1 MALGVKP
8 EEIVYLLQTTKN
20 FLMVTLLG
28 ESLSPSTD
36 MERKDMADKLEEM
49 IKKLQMNT
57 SNLNINNIPRSNL
70 QPIKSVTIEKP
81 QEDEEEYEVLDNI
94 SKTNPTNESHTI
106 KDTNRSRSKTLI
118 SAIKELLV
126 TDNIT
131 KTPSINSFSQN
142 SILSYE
148 DLKQK
153 VSEYQH
159 YSISKLKEGSTASG
173 YLLKHKNRR
182 FAITWHKRYC
192 ILKEYFIFYFKSE
205 TDFKELGVIILPGY
219 TLTLSAKEKG
229 HIFILE
235 AKEKGRDSYT
245 FQADSRD
252 DFEKWRKSILAIT
265 NKEWSNEQLNA
276 VEKVATDNVDKDD
289 DNDSGNCDGSFSNP
303 SFSQQEKGFSI
314 NNVWIGMFD
323 CDGESSQDLSFKRGD
338 IIYIYAEIDINW
350 SMGYLN
356 GKTGL
361 VPNNYLTDAFR

>member
-81 QEDEEEYEVLDNI
+81 QEDEEEYEVL
-94 SKTNPTNESHTI
+94 
-106 KDTNRSRSKTLI
+106 
-118 SAIKELLV
+118 
-126 TDNIT
+126 DNIT

-303 SFSQQEKGFSI
+303 SFSQQGQQEKGFSI

>member
-1 MALGVKP
+1 MALGVKQ

-49 IKKLQMNT
+49 IKKLQM
-57 SNLNINNIPRSNL
+57 SINNMPRSNL
-70 QPIKSVTIEKP
+70 QPIKSVAIDKEKP
-81 QEDEEEYEVLDNI
+81 QEDEEYEVLDNI
-94 SKTNPTNESHTI
+94 SKTNPTNESHPI
-106 KDTNRSRSKTLI
+106 KDTDRNKCKSI
-118 SAIKELLV
+118 VSAIKELLV
-126 TDNIT
+126 TDNVT
-131 KTPSINSFSQN
+131 KTPSINSPSQN

-182 FAITWHKRYC
+182 FTIAWHKRYC

-289 DNDSGNCDGSFSNP
+289 DNDSANCDGSFSNP

-350 SMGYLN
+350 SMGYSN

-361 VPNNYLTDAFR
+361 VPNNYLTDAFQ

>member
-1 MALGVKP
+1 MALGVKQ

-49 IKKLQMNT
+49 IKKLQM
-57 SNLNINNIPRSNL
+57 SINNMPRSNL
-70 QPIKSVTIEKP
+70 QPIKSVAIDKEKP
-81 QEDEEEYEVLDNI
+81 QEDEEYEVLDN
-94 SKTNPTNESHTI
+94 
-106 KDTNRSRSKTLI
+106 
-118 SAIKELLV
+118 V
-126 TDNIT
+126 T
-131 KTPSINSFSQN
+131 KTPSINSPSQN

-182 FAITWHKRYC
+182 FTIAWHKRYC

-289 DNDSGNCDGSFSNP
+289 DNDSANCDGSFSNP
-303 SFSQQEKGFSI
+303 SFSQQVQPEKGFSI

-350 SMGYLN
+350 SMGYSN

-361 VPNNYLTDAFR
+361 VPNNYLTDAFQ